1 MRSADRVGIYP
12 ACPVI
17 PRAVQIGS
25 QTKAELLER
34 LARNGVEINDLG
46 RLLFASDRFLTS
58 DARTHLATVELSV
71 RNLGLSEG
79 ATLPDIY
86 ASAASLRLRLC
97 PIELAPRLRLQFLDQ
112 PEGFL
117 GQPVWPH
124 RAPPGSIT
132 IASEMLAG
140 DEDFPKGFYLRRI
153 NGTPWLRGYRCG
165 QEDVWEPE
173 DRFVFAAP

>member
-1 MRSADRVGIYP
+1 MRPADSAAIYP

-17 PRAVQIGS
+17 PRVVQIGG
-25 QTKAELLER
+25 QTKAELLEH

-46 RLLFASDRFLTS
+46 RVLFANDKFPTS
-58 DARTHLATVELSV
+58 DVRTDLATVELSV

-79 ATLPDIY
+79 ARLSDVY
-86 ASAASLRLRLC
+86 ASAARLRLRLC
-97 PIELAPRLRLQFLDQ
+97 PIELGPHLRLQFLDQ

-117 GQPVWPH
+117 GQPVWRH

-140 DEDFPKGFYLRRI
+140 DDDFPKGFYLRRI

-165 QEDVWEPE
+165 QEDVWDPE
-173 DRFVFAAP
+173 DRFVFGQP